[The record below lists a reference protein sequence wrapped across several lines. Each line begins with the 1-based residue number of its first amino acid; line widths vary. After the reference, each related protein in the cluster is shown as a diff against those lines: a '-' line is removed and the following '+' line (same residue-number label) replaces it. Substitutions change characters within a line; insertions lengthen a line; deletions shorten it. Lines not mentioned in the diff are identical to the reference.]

1 MHSPLTMA
9 PPRPAPGAL
18 IQIKPR
24 RAVLA
29 HTGRA
34 GRAAMTATTDFAAD
48 LPRIRSVPFD
58 APWGWLAAGWRDL
71 WNCPH
76 ISLGYGAF
84 FALGAL
90 VIVGGLTSLGGL
102 ALVLPLAG
110 GFLLVAP
117 ILAAGLY
124 ETSRRIERG
133 ESFSASD
140 IVRAGLRAPG
150 QLAFLG
156 VFLLI
161 AYLAWLMIALLL
173 FMLFIGPGGVPPLA
187 EFVPTLLFS
196 ARGLGLLVVGTA
208 VGGVIAFTV
217 FAATA
222 VSVPLLMVREIDVA
236 TAALTS
242 LRAVERNRQAM
253 LLWAALIA
261 GIMALGLATLFIG
274 LVVAFP
280 LIGHATWHAF
290 REVVEA

>member
-1 MHSPLTMA
+1 
-9 PPRPAPGAL
+9 L
-18 IQIKPR
+18 IEIKPR
-24 RAVLA
+24 RVVLA
-29 HTGRA
+29 HVLAVEERRNAVTAASEFADEGPRVRA
-34 GRAAMTATTDFAAD
+34 
-48 LPRIRSVPFD
+48 VPFD

-71 WNCPH
+71 WNSPH
-76 ISLGYGAF
+76 ISLAYGAVF
-84 FALGAL
+84 TLAAFLIAA
-90 VIVGGLTSLGGL
+90 GLTSIGGL

-133 ESFSASD
+133 EGFTAAD
-140 IVRAGLRAPG
+140 IVLTGLRAPS
-150 QLAFLG
+150 QLAFMG

-161 AYLAWLMIALLL
+161 AYLVWLMLALLL
-173 FMLFIGPGGVPPLA
+173 FMLFMGPGDLPPMA
-187 EFVPTLLFS
+187 DFVPALLFS
-196 ARGLGLLVVGTA
+196 ARGLGLLIVGTA
-208 VGGVIAFTV
+208 VGAVIAFSV

-222 VSVPLLMVREIDVA
+222 VSVPLLMVREIDAA

-242 LRAVERNRQAM
+242 LRAVQRNPQAM

-261 GIMALGLATLFIG
+261 GIMALGLATLFLG

-290 REVVEA
+290 RAVVET